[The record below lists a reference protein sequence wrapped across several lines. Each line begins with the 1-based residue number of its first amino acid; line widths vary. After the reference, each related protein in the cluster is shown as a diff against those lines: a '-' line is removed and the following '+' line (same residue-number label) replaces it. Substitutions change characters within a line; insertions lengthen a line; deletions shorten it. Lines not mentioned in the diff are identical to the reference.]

1 MAALPTPNVDYRK
14 EIRFAVVMYGG
25 VSLAIYINGVA
36 QELLRMVKGTAPDGE
51 SDNVARDLGTGEK
64 PCGTEAVYRKLS
76 YLIDDPKIR
85 EELKKQLVA
94 DKKAVANWQPDGD
107 ITVRFM
113 VDVLAGTSA
122 GGINSIYLEWSKRVL
137 AVWQGAGKIVAT
149 IRGWIEQLF

>member
-1 MAALPTPNVDYRK
+1 MADLPAPNVDYKK

-36 QELLRMVKGTAPDGE
+36 QELLRMVKATAPRSEGE
-51 SDNVARDLGTGEK
+51 EVARDLGKGGK

-76 YLIDDPKIR
+76 YLIDDLNVRK
-85 EELKKQLVA
+85 ELKNQLLT
-94 DKKAVANWQPDGD
+94 DRKAVANWQPDGD

-122 GGINSIYLEWSKRVL
+122 GGINSIYLAKAL
-137 AVWQGAGKIVAT
+137 ANDQDMD
-149 IRGWIEQLF
+149 